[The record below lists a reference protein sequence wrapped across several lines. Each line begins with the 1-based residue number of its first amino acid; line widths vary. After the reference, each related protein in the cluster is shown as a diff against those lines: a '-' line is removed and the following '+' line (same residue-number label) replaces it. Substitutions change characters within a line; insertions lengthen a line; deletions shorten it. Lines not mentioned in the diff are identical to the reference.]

1 MGKMYYSEEEAAHK
15 LGVRVEQ
22 LKEMVEQGKLSA
34 YSDGSKQMYRAA
46 QVDAIAPENPP
57 EDTGPIELSPAD
69 TGTVEGVPLSAADEP
84 APAGKEG
91 GKGDTVITSDG
102 ISIFDDLEIE
112 TDDPMAK
119 TAIAASPEADQEVL
133 MEGVGGGSGLGMLAE
148 EKDDTS
154 LGPALDAIP
163 EADGFGSAGGAS
175 DVLGSLEEEDLG
187 ESVSTAAVSV
197 ERVVEQTVEEEL
209 DPSAGVFAG
218 LLVGVSLLAL
228 LVAMVAIPVMMG
240 LEPGYLTTL
249 QENILAVSG
258 ISVVLLII
266 LAVAGYFIGK
276 SMVQQAEALKRGR

>member
-1 MGKMYYSEEEAAHK
+1 MGKMYYSEEEAAHR
-15 LGVRVEQ
+15 LGVPVEQ
-22 LKEMVEQGKLSA
+22 LRTMVEQGKLSS

-46 QVDAIAPENPP
+46 QVDAIAPSDPS

-69 TGTVEGVPLSAADEP
+69 TGGGTVEGVALSAADEP
-84 APAGKEG
+84 APS

-119 TAIAASPEADQEVL
+119 TAIVATPGADQEVM
-133 MEGVGGGSGLGMLAE
+133 MEGVGGGSGLGRLAE

-154 LGPALDAIP
+154 LGPALDQIP
-163 EADGFGSAGGAS
+163 EADGFGGSGGAS

-187 ESVSTAAVSV
+187 GSVATAAVSV

-209 DPSAGVFAG
+209 DPSAGAFAG
-218 LLVGVSLLAL
+218 LLVGVALLAL
-228 LVAMVAIPVMMG
+228 LVGMVAVPVMMG
-240 LEPGYLTTL
+240 LEPGYLTAL
-249 QENILAVSG
+249 QENLPAVVGVSAL
-258 ISVVLLII
+258 LLII

-276 SMVQQAEALKRGR
+276 SAVQQAEALKRSR